1 MMYLE
6 IVYQN
11 NNFVDGLPVYIYYND
26 IDGRYHADLD
36 CENPMGTLGVFND
49 VQVANDIYVL
59 ATIDIF
65 CRRCQEAYEEMV
77 RE

>member
-6 IVYQN
+6 KVYQN
-11 NNFVDGLPVYIYYND
+11 NNFVDGSPVYIYYND
-26 IDGRYHADLD
+26 IDGMYHADLD
-36 CENPMGTLGVFND
+36 CANPMGTLGVFND

>member
-1 MMYLE
+1 MYLE